1 VKTRKLRIDW
11 FVVCIVGAAVLA
23 TVMPARGGVVPVLD
37 WTTKILIAIL
47 FYLYGVRLSPQEAL
61 AGLKHWRLHAVI
73 LSFTYLLFPLLG
85 LGMRVLA
92 PTIISQQ
99 LYQGLLWLCLVPSTV
114 QSSINFTSIAKGNVA
129 GAIVSASFSNLIGV
143 VVTPLLALATMA
155 TTGGLVIQASS
166 ILDIVVQ
173 LLLPF
178 VLGQLTRRW
187 TAGFVTRHKRL
198 KLVDQGS
205 IVVVVYAAF
214 SHGMREHMWT
224 MVSAGQVAA
233 LVLVCLV
240 LLAVMLWVT
249 WTVAGLLGFNRADR
263 IAIQMCGT
271 KKSLATGVPMAT
283 VLFAGLPT
291 LGLLVLPLMVFHQ
304 AQLMVCGA
312 LAGRYAQQGEVPATS
327 AGVTAAGRGDR

>member
-1 VKTRKLRIDW
+1 MAKRKLRVDW
-11 FVVCIVGAAVLA
+11 FLVCIIGAAVLA
-23 TVMPARGGVVPVLD
+23 TLLPATGSVVPVLD
-37 WTTKILIAIL
+37 WTTKILIAVL

-61 AGLKHWRLHAVI
+61 EGLKHWRLHGVI
-73 LSFTYLLFPLLG
+73 LSFTYLLFPLVGLG
-85 LGMRVLA
+85 LRVLA
-92 PTIISQQ
+92 PGLVSQE
-99 LYQGLLWLCLVPSTV
+99 LYQGLLWMCLVPSTV

-143 VVTPLLALATMA
+143 IVTPLLALLTMA
-155 TTGGLVIQASS
+155 TTAGLRIQASS

-173 LLLPF
+173 LLVPF
-178 VLGQLTRRW
+178 ALGQLTRRW

-205 IVVVVYAAF
+205 IVLVVYAAF
-214 SHGMREHMWT
+214 SHGMRDHMWSL
-224 MVSAGQVAA
+224 VSPAQIVA
-233 LVLVCLV
+233 LVVICGAV
-240 LLAVMLWVT
+240 LALLLWLT
-249 WTVAGLLGFNRADR
+249 WTVSGLMGFNRADR

-304 AQLMVCGA
+304 MQLMACGA
-312 LAGRYAQQGEVPATS
+312 LAGRYARQGEV
-327 AGVTAAGRGDR
+327 TAA